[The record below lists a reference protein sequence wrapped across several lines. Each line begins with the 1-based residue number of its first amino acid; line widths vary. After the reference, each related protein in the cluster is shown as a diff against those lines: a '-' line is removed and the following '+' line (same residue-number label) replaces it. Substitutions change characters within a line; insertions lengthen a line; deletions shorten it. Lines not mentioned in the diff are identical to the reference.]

1 MNLRFLALPLS
12 TAFMA
17 VAAVS
22 SLSAESKPL
31 HVLLVAGGCCHDYPA
46 QVKILRDGIQ
56 ARANIQVDVVLS
68 PDKGTKPVFP
78 MYANA
83 DWAKGYDLVI
93 HDECAADITDKAI
106 VANILNAHKTIPAV
120 NLHCAMHSYRWGNYQ
135 APVKEGADNARWY
148 EYLGLQSS
156 AHGAQKPIA
165 LAFVDKESPIT
176 KGMTD
181 WTTINEELYNN
192 KAFFGAHP
200 LITGTQEVNG
210 KVDKTMVA
218 WTNEKFGAR
227 TFSTTIGHNNA
238 TVSDARYLDLVVRG
252 ALWSANKLNDDY
264 LTPYKGPEGKF
275 TTLDKPDAPAP
286 AKDPKAKK

>member
-1 MNLRFLALPLS
+1 MNLRSFALPFA
-12 TAFMA
+12 TALMA
-17 VAAVS
+17 VATVS
-22 SLSAESKPL
+22 SHAAETKPL

-46 QVKILRDGIQ
+46 QSKILRDGIQ

-68 PDKGTKPVFP
+68 PDKSTKPSFP
-78 MYANA
+78 LYANA

-135 APVKEGADNARWY
+135 APVKAGADNAGWY
-148 EYLGLQSS
+148 EFIGLQSTG
-156 AHGAQKPIA
+156 HGAQKPIN
-165 LAFVDKESPIT
+165 LTFVDKEHPIT
-176 KGMTD
+176 KGMAD

-192 KAFFGAHP
+192 KGFFDEHP

-210 KVDKTMVA
+210 KTDKTIVA

-227 TFSTTIGHNNA
+227 SFSTTIGHNNA
-238 TVSDARYLDLVVRG
+238 TVADARYLDLVVRG
-252 ALWSANKLNDDY
+252 ALWSANKLNDQY
-264 LTPYKGPEGKF
+264 LTAYKGPEGKF
-275 TTLDKPDAPAP
+275 TTLDAPKKEEKKPE
-286 AKDPKAKK
+286 KK